1 MAQKFDITITST
13 PSYGYTLTRTS
24 YDIHQEINAKVI
36 GVLKYNND
44 IRKKLLERNIGAYN
58 QLNFEGIGY
67 ISNLYSNLSSKPFSF
82 DKNGLLGYTHISEPG
97 SLGNGNS
104 FTENFSNLINSK
116 YDFNDIKYY
125 YTGLYPESK
134 SLNWNGKYKDY
145 SEYASQIFEI
155 SLNPFVFLSEIF
167 KNDKLS
173 NPLKEDLSTIQSV
186 LNDFL
191 QYDNIKYAMEKN
203 RIGTVTP
210 NPLLALLGAV
220 TTNVSNFNGKDTA
233 LGIITNQVY
242 ANTLH
247 KGAVFNSL
255 RRTQYITPEV
265 YDIIG
270 NKLSTIATIASD
282 FRIDENT
289 GRLAYDL
296 GDNAQTIS
304 YETLDSNDYFNSFG
318 DVGVLVYSDTN
329 NNDIFRYKQLLHNY
343 SSRYNDFFEKHI
355 YPYSPFKD
363 EEYIK
368 RTIIIKTP
376 STWNDKESDDEDYS
390 NSVNS
395 GLIKLT
401 EILFKKG
408 KINSL
413 INRYYDNKNIALS
426 RGRSLLKKDP
436 NTKNIDRR
444 GYENPYCRVW
454 TYYNKYNNIKNLIRP
469 FSDDDGIKSV
479 GDIQNTLNNHI
490 RRENGIAN
498 LENNTVLNKNGF
510 INITPTDRN
519 KEIKKYMFSIEN
531 LAWKDFDSNLS
542 EEQQGPNG
550 GRIMWFPPYGLDFQE
565 NVNVNWGQN
574 EFIGRG
580 EKIYTYTNTERSG
593 TLSFILLVDNPSIV
607 SEWKKI
613 GIKEETDNEQEQQL
627 LRFFAGCEPL
637 ELNENKTIEITSLKN
652 NVQYTNEIG
661 YEYVAPEVTEGKI
674 VFYIF
679 FPNNYSGKDD
689 DFDNALNYLI
699 NDYDN
704 GDYSSEG
711 LIPIYEGYDW
721 CYRVDR
727 EYREGNQQ
735 SLKGATGNYKDLKSY
750 YLNQNKNSILIDN
763 YKDITHSFK
772 DIYENYI
779 NILGIKIIK
788 EAHIEGGATNVG
800 YKNSNEIL
808 CENRMKFAEKF
819 LTNKLG
825 IEEDKITKNE
835 KPNLIELDTSAISNV
850 SSKESKLSRYAKIT
864 LITHE
869 LVEKPLTFTVD
880 NLFNNL
886 PSEVKKNIYNINY
899 ISNYIDKSK
908 NIDIKERNKYI
919 ESFYKEK
926 KIQRSKRV
934 TEDVATTYTV
944 TKIPNKVHRSDDEY
958 RYFEYMSEN
967 QEFLDTKIISKI
979 KYFNPAFHSIT
990 PEGFNSRLSFLHQ
1003 CTRQGPTI
1011 STSEYSEEINNME
1024 MKNTGNLSFGRPPV
1038 CILRVGDFYNTKVII
1053 TSMSIDFNDTTWDM
1067 NPEGIG
1073 VQPMFAR
1080 ISLNITF
1087 LGGSDLGAP
1096 ISRLQNAI
1104 SFNYYANQ
1112 SIYDD
1117 RSDMGEYDGKN
1128 PKIKGIPW
1136 VPNNNIT

>member
-82 DKNGLLGYTHISEPG
+82 DKNGLLGYTHIGEPD
-97 SLGNGNS
+97 SLGNSNR
-104 FTENFSNLINSK
+104 FTENFSELINSK

-145 SEYASQIFEI
+145 SEYASQMFEM

-167 KNDKLS
+167 KNNKLS

-233 LGIITNQVY
+233 LGMITNQVY

-255 RRTQYITPEV
+255 RKTQYITPEV

-318 DVGVLVYSDTN
+318 GVEVLVYSDNDTN
-329 NNDIFRYKQLLHNY
+329 NNDIFRSKQLLHN
-343 SSRYNDFFEKHI
+343 DFWENNVFKQKF
-355 YPYSPFKD
+355 YYYYPFKD
-363 EEYIK
+363 KKYGDTTDITETPKTWDDREESVEEYK
-368 RTIIIKTP
+368 
-376 STWNDKESDDEDYS
+376 
-390 NSVNS
+390 NSVNND
-395 GLIKLT
+395 LIKLT

-408 KINSL
+408 EINSL
-413 INRYYDNKNIALS
+413 INRYHDNKNIALS
-426 RGRSLLKKDP
+426 RGRSLLKKDS
-436 NTKNIDRR
+436 NTNIDRG

-454 TYYNKYNNIKNLIRP
+454 TSYNKYNNIENLIRP
-469 FSDDDGIKSV
+469 FSDDDSIKSV
-479 GDIQNTLNNHI
+479 GDIQNTLINYI
-490 RRENGIAN
+490 RRENGITN
-498 LENNTVLNKNGF
+498 LENNTVLNNNGF
-510 INITPTDRN
+510 INITPIDTN
-519 KEIKKYMFSIEN
+519 KEIKKCMFSIEN

-607 SEWKKI
+607 SEWKI
-613 GIKEETDNEQEQQL
+613 FGNKEKTNDEQEQQL
-627 LRFFAGCEPL
+627 LRFFAGCELL
-637 ELNENKTIEITSLKN
+637 ELKENKTTETTLLKN
-652 NVQYTNEIG
+652 NTTNKTDD
-661 YEYVAPEVTEGKI
+661 YEYVSPEINEGDI

-679 FPNNYSGKDD
+679 FPNNYSGRDEN
-689 DFDNALNYLI
+689 DFNDALKYLI

-704 GDYSSEG
+704 GDYSFEG
-711 LIPIYEGYDW
+711 LTPIYEGYKW
-721 CYRVDR
+721 CYRVDS
-727 EYREGNQQ
+727 EYREQD
-735 SLKGATGNYKDLKSY
+735 LTAGNYKDLKSY
-750 YLNQNKNSILIDN
+750 YFNRNKNNILTEY

-772 DIYENYI
+772 DIYENYT
-779 NILGIKIIK
+779 NILGNKIIK
-788 EAHIEGGATNVG
+788 EAHIEGGAINIG
-800 YKNSNEIL
+800 NEKL
-808 CENRMKFAEKF
+808 NENLGKNRMLFAEKF
-819 LTNKLG
+819 LTDKLG
-825 IEEDKITKNE
+825 IEKNKIFGNKE
-835 KPNLIELDTSAISNV
+835 PNLIDLNKLNISNV
-850 SSKESKLSRYAKIT
+850 SSEESKLSRYAKIILKT
-864 LITHE
+864 YESNDKNLYDTDNE
-869 LVEKPLTFTVD
+869 LSINGNIENYVST
-880 NLFNNL
+880 
-886 PSEVKKNIYNINY
+886 SEIVPP
-899 ISNYIDKSK
+899 
-908 NIDIKERNKYI
+908 
-919 ESFYKEK
+919 YK
-926 KIQRSKRV
+926 
-934 TEDVATTYTV
+934 A
-944 TKIPNKVHRSDDEY
+944 HRSDNEY
-958 RYFEYMSEN
+958 RYFEYMSKS
-967 QEFLDTKIISKI
+967 QEFLNTKIISKI

-1011 STSEYSEEINNME
+1011 STSEYSVEKDNME

-1038 CILRVGDFYNTKVII
+1038 CVLRVGDFYNTKVII
-1053 TSMSIDFNDTTWDM
+1053 TSMLINFNDTTWDM

-1080 ISLNITF
+1080 VSLNITF

-1117 RSDMGEYDGKN
+1117 RSDIGDYKDKN
-1128 PKIKGIPW
+1128 PIIKDTPW
-1136 VPNNNIT
+1136 VPK

>member
-82 DKNGLLGYTHISEPG
+82 DKNGLLGYTHIGEPG

-104 FTENFSNLINSK
+104 FTENFSNLINSR

-145 SEYASQIFEI
+145 SEYTSQMFEI

-255 RRTQYITPEV
+255 RRTQYITPKV

-304 YETLDSNDYFNSFG
+304 YENLDSNYYFNLFREFVFS
-318 DVGVLVYSDTN
+318 DNDTN
-329 NNDIFRYKQLLHNY
+329 NNDIFRSKQLLRNY

-363 EEYIK
+363 YEYIK
-368 RTIIIKTP
+368 RFNLTKTP
-376 STWNDKESDDEDYS
+376 STWEDKEDDVEDYS
-390 NSVNS
+390 NSMNS
-395 GLIKLT
+395 DLKALT

-426 RGRSLLKKDP
+426 RGRSLLKKDS
-436 NTKNIDRR
+436 NTNIDS
-444 GYENPYCRVW
+444 GDYKNPYCRVW

-469 FSDDDGIKSV
+469 FSDDTNIKSIR
-479 GDIQNTLNNHI
+479 DIQKTLNNHI
-490 RRENGIAN
+490 RRNNGIDH
-498 LENNTVLNKNGF
+498 LENNTVLNNNGF
-510 INITPTDRN
+510 INITPTDKN
-519 KEIKKYMFSIEN
+519 KGIKKYMFSIEN

-607 SEWKKI
+607 SEWKNS
-613 GIKEETDNEQEQQL
+613 GNKEIDIIDKQEQQL
-627 LRFFAGCEPL
+627 LRFFAGCELL
-637 ELNENKTIEITSLKN
+637 ELKENKTTETTLLENSG
-652 NVQYTNEIG
+652 QTTNKTDD
-661 YEYVAPEVTEGKI
+661 YEYVPPEVNEDDI

-679 FPNNYSGKDD
+679 FPNNYSGIDEDNFDD
-689 DFDNALNYLI
+689 ALNYLI

-704 GDYSSEG
+704 INYSSEG
-711 LIPIYEGYDW
+711 LPPIYEGYKW
-721 CYRVDR
+721 YYRVDR
-727 EYREGNQQ
+727 EYREGEQQ
-735 SLKGATGNYKDLKSY
+735 KLKGEGNYKDSTSFK
-750 YLNQNKNSILIDN
+750 LNQNKDTILTN

-772 DIYENYI
+772 DICENYK
-779 NILGIKIIK
+779 NDLGNKIII
-788 EAHIEGGATNVG
+788 EAYIESGATNIG
-800 YKNSNEIL
+800 YQNLNEKL
-808 CENRMKFAEKF
+808 CENRMRFAEKF
-819 LTNKLG
+819 LIDKLG
-825 IEEDKITKNE
+825 IEEDKINTNK
-835 KPNLIELDTSAISNV
+835 KPNLINLNEPYISNI
-850 SSKESKLSRYAKIT
+850 SSKDSKLNRYAKIT
-864 LITHE
+864 LITYE
-869 LVEKPLTFTVD
+869 SND
-880 NLFNNL
+880 NNL
-886 PSEVKKNIYNINY
+886 SYIN
-899 ISNYIDKSK
+899 N
-908 NIDIKERNKYI
+908 
-919 ESFYKEK
+919 ESFKNGNNE
-926 KIQRSKRV
+926 
-934 TEDVATTYTV
+934 TYVSTSNIV
-944 TKIPNKVHRSDDEY
+944 PANKAHRSDDEY

-1011 STSEYSEEINNME
+1011 STSEYSVDKDNME

-1038 CILRVGDFYNTKVII
+1038 CVLRVGDFYNTKVII
-1053 TSMSIDFNDTTWDM
+1053 TSMLIDFNDTTWDM

-1080 ISLNITF
+1080 VSLNITF

-1117 RSDMGEYDGKN
+1117 RSDMGKYDGKN

-1136 VPNNNIT
+1136 VPNNNNIT